1 MRFFSYFYYFNKYNA
16 GFYTGVGNFLYSN
29 HRTMKIT
36 IAQINPKVGD
46 IEANSLKIEAF
57 ARRAQALGADLAV
70 FPELALTGYPPLDLV
85 EKKDFIDQ
93 NLRALKRLAGL
104 NLRTALAVGFVDRNP
119 APKGKAL
126 LNSIALLH
134 GGRIAA
140 KRAKSLLPT
149 YDIFD
154 EARYFEPAVDN
165 RPLKFKGV
173 LIGLT
178 VCEDIWAETALLPSR
193 LLYRNNPVKTLCAGK
208 VSVVINISASPF
220 FRGKGARR
228 RAILSRLAK
237 KMKAHIVYVN
247 QAGAN
252 DELIFDGNSFALLP
266 SGKIAARARA
276 FAEDL
281 LLVDTAC
288 AAAAGPGAAPQEG
301 IAEIRGALT
310 LGIRD
315 YFNKMGF
322 KKAVLGLSGGID
334 SAVVAVLAADALG
347 PENVTAVL
355 MPSEY
360 TSGQSNADALHLARN
375 LGIKTLTVP
384 IKNIYRAF
392 LKELKAGSPEGEVSL
407 TMQNLQ
413 SRSRGSILMAL
424 ANSNNWLV
432 LTTGNK
438 SEIAAGYCTLY
449 GDTAG
454 ALAPIADLFKGEV
467 YNLAAFINADG
478 EVIPRAIIQRPPTA
492 ELKPG
497 QKDQDD
503 LPPYHRLDEIIRL
516 YMEENRG
523 PAEIV
528 RRGFKRELVLSVLKR
543 VEANEYKRKQL
554 PIGLKVTEKSF
565 GYGRKMPIV
574 KALGYIK

>member
-1 MRFFSYFYYFNKYNA
+1 
-16 GFYTGVGNFLYSN
+16 
-29 HRTMKIT
+29 MKIA

-46 IEANSLKIEAF
+46 IAGNAALVEAF
-57 ARRAQALGADLAV
+57 ARRAEALGADLAV

-85 EKKDFIDQ
+85 EKKDFIDE

-104 NLRTALAVGFVDRNP
+104 KLKTALVVGFVDRNP
-119 APKGKAL
+119 AAKGKAL

-134 GGRIAA
+134 GGKIAA
-140 KRAKSLLPT
+140 GRAKSLLPT

-154 EARYFEPAVDN
+154 EARYFEPAADN
-165 RPLKFKGV
+165 RPLQFKGA

-193 LLYRNNPVKTLCAGK
+193 LLYRNNPVKTLCARK
-208 VSVVINISASPF
+208 TSIVINISASPF
-220 FRGKGARR
+220 YRGKGARR
-228 RAILSRLAK
+228 RTILSGLAK
-237 KMKAHIVYVN
+237 KMKAHIIYVN
-247 QAGAN
+247 QTGAN

-266 SGKIAARARA
+266 SGVISAQAKA
-276 FAEDL
+276 FEEDL
-281 LLVDTAC
+281 LLVDTA
-288 AAAAGPGAAPQEG
+288 APSPARAVPAPHGG
-301 IAEIRGALT
+301 IAEVRAALT

-315 YFNKMGF
+315 YFHKMGF
-322 KKAVLGLSGGID
+322 RKAVLGLSGGID
-334 SAVVAVLAADALG
+334 SAVVAALAADALG
-347 PENVTAVL
+347 PENVTGVL
-355 MPSEY
+355 MPSVY
-360 TSGQSNADALHLARN
+360 TSGRSTADALVIARN
-375 LGIKTLTVP
+375 LGIRTRTIP
-384 IKNIYRAF
+384 IKNIYSSF
-392 LKELKAGSPEGEVSL
+392 LKELGEGGPAGEVNL

-413 SRSRGSILMAL
+413 SRARGSLLMAL
-424 ANSNNWLV
+424 ANANNWLA

-438 SEIAAGYCTLY
+438 SEIAMGYCTLY

-454 ALAPIADLFKGEV
+454 AIGPIADLFKTEV
-467 YNLAAFINADG
+467 YRLAAHLNLVR
-478 EVIPRAIIQRPPTA
+478 EVIPAAVIKRPPTA

-503 LPPYHRLDEIIRL
+503 LPPYETLDEVIRL
-516 YMEENRG
+516 YLEENRG

-528 RRGFKRELVLSVLKR
+528 RRGFKRDLVLSVLKR

-574 KALGYIK
+574 KALSFLK

>member
-1 MRFFSYFYYFNKYNA
+1 M
-16 GFYTGVGNFLYSN
+16 
-29 HRTMKIT
+29 
-36 IAQINPKVGD
+36 
-46 IEANSLKIEAF
+46 
-57 ARRAQALGADLAV
+57 
-70 FPELALTGYPPLDLV
+70 
-85 EKKDFIDQ
+85 
-93 NLRALKRLAGL
+93 
-104 NLRTALAVGFVDRNP
+104 DRNP

-134 GGRIAA
+134 GGKIAA
-140 KRAKSLLPT
+140 RRAKSLLPT

-154 EARYFEPAVDN
+154 EARYFEPAAEN
-165 RPLKFKGV
+165 RPFKFKGA
-173 LIGLT
+173 LLGLT

-208 VSVVINISASPF
+208 ASVVINISASPF
-220 FRGKGARR
+220 YRGKGAKR
-228 RAILSRLAK
+228 RAILSGLAK
-237 KMKAHIVYVN
+237 KMKAHIIYVN

-266 SGKIAARARA
+266 SGKIAAQGKA
-276 FAEDL
+276 FGEDL
-281 LLVDTAC
+281 LLTDTDAP
-288 AAAAGPGAAPQEG
+288 AAAAAAAPHEG
-301 IAEIRGALT
+301 IAEIRAALT

-315 YFNKMGF
+315 YFHKMGF
-322 KKAVLGLSGGID
+322 KQAVLGLSGGID

-347 PENVTAVL
+347 PGNVTAVL

-360 TSGQSNADALHLARN
+360 TSARSNADALELARN
-375 LGIKTLTVP
+375 LGIKTLTMP

-392 LKELKAGSPEGEVSL
+392 LKELKAGSPEGAVTL

-424 ANSNNWLV
+424 ANTNNWLA

-438 SEIAAGYCTLY
+438 SEIALGYCTLY

-467 YNLAAFINADG
+467 YKLADQMNAGG
-478 EVIPRAIIQRPPTA
+478 EVIPRAIISRPPTA

-503 LPPYHRLDEIIRL
+503 LPPYAQLDEIIRL
-516 YMEENRG
+516 YMEENRR

-528 RRGFKRELVLSVLKR
+528 ARGFKRGLVLSVLKR
-543 VEANEYKRKQL
+543 LEGNEYKRKQL

-574 KALGYIK
+574 KALDFLK